1 MSALDKIKQGKRLTA
16 AFLYE
21 LLYGIAN
28 GDLATQNNNLPY
40 WRNKTFYDHVI
51 EGCVWTG
58 DSYGST
64 LLASMTAGQVMIDG
78 QLIDVDAVANR
89 AFTASKD
96 TYVDVDINGALTYT
110 EVSNNAAS
118 PALAA
123 SRVRLGVIVT
133 GASSI
138 ASANSVNQ
146 GQPEKTVPTTCNLG
160 KSGIDSLGNLIR
172 NTSPTPVYRFTK
184 TNNALTSVG
193 SASYADV
200 SGQTISIPLI
210 TKCNLVIT
218 TSVQAR
224 WQGAP
229 SVTGFCNIMVDS
241 VQQTEIRTD
250 IGVNGAFVNYSL
262 SYQVQKSAGT
272 VVVKNQVKTSTGT
285 LDTMG
290 GAITVIAYPVR

>member
-21 LLYGIAN
+21 LLYGVAN
-28 GDLATQNNNLPY
+28 GDLATENNNLPL
-40 WRNKTFYDHVI
+40 WREKSLPDYVVN
-51 EGCVWTG
+51 GCVITG

-64 LLASMTAGQVMIDG
+64 LYASMSAGQVIING
-78 QLIDVDAVANR
+78 ALIDVDAVANR

-118 PALAA
+118 PALTT

-160 KSGIDSLGNLIR
+160 KSGIDSLGNKICR
-172 NTSPTPVYRFTK
+172 RDPH
-184 TNNALTSVG
+184 A
-193 SASYADV
+193 
-200 SGQTISIPLI
+200 PLI
-210 TKCNLVIT
+210 FSVNTNLGGSGDVTSLTLPLLDDTRLYIT
-218 TSVQAR
+218 GELSTECVNTPSCALYSRLYVDGSNVDEKRIDTDTVAR
-224 WQGAP
+224 VWTNFP
-229 SVTGFCNIMVDS
+229 H
-241 VQQTEIRTD
+241 
-250 IGVNGAFVNYSL
+250 
-262 SYQVQKSAGT
+262 SYQCILGAGSKI
-272 VVVKNQVKTSTGT
+272 VKINLSIGGGGYFQYTCTT
-285 LDTMG
+285 LK
-290 GAITVIAYPVR
+290 IIAYPVRY